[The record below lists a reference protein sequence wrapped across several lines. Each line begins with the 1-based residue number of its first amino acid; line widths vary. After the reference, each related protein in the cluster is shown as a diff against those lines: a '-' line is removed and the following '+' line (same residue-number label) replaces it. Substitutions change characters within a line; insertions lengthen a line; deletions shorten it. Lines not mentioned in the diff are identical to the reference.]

1 MSLLACLTALT
12 LSTILLL
19 PPAWLIHRVL
29 IHQSQIETRFLQQ
42 QNVDRSLELISRAIQ
57 GAGYQARTPQY
68 RATVES
74 IKIQKGSSSRSGDAI
89 MLTQDIPDP
98 LGYDCM
104 GNALTRERTIKQQA
118 YQKFYL
124 EPNRHDSRTQKLM
137 CQSVDRQGRLH
148 QGEILNNVL
157 SLQIDWVRAN
167 SLTHQPEISRT
178 STGLIAITLRV
189 QPQADQNDPARVI
202 EQTRYISQRHGMYNP

>member
-19 PPAWLIHRVL
+19 PPAWLLHRVL
-29 IHQSQIETRFLQQ
+29 IYQSQIETRFLQQ

-57 GAGYQARTPQY
+57 GAGYQVTTSQY

-89 MLTQDIPDP
+89 VLTQDIPDQ

-104 GNALTRERTIKQQA
+104 GNSLTRERTIKQQA
-118 YQKFYL
+118 YQRFYL

-189 QPQADQNDPARVI
+189 QPQLGQNDPARVI